1 MHDLRKKWLK
11 KKMLAM
17 HKPNPSADLNR
28 LSEEMT
34 AETKR
39 FAKLL
44 KNWDDKSIDRFFR
57 LWRKLE
63 EGIGIVE
70 IAREE
75 YESLH
80 AKQSRS
86 EAEKDEL
93 EILEHEYWQQMVRF
107 DRIINDLQI
116 LILTQPDDKQ
126 VAGDSNENGS
136 QPKTM
141 NFL

>member
-11 KKMLAM
+11 KKMLEM
-17 HKPNPSADLNR
+17 HKPNASADLNQLR
-28 LSEEMT
+28 EEMT
-34 AETKR
+34 TEAKR

-75 YESLH
+75 YEPLH
-80 AKQSRS
+80 AKQFRT
-86 EAEKDEL
+86 EAEKDQL
-93 EILEHEYWQQMVRF
+93 EILEHKYWQQMVRL

-136 QPKTM
+136 PPKTM